1 MALSSSYTEYI
12 LDQLAEAGSIVSR
25 RMFGDLGI
33 YVDDVFCAIVGSSFL
48 PPRGMPYYEV
58 PEHVLE
64 DSVVLSEWVSKAR
77 DESLR
82 AKKR

>member
-33 YVDDVFCAIVGSSFL
+33 YVDDVFCAIVGSSNRFYL
-48 PPRGMPYYEV
+48 RVGPRNINDFKNEQTVEKGP
-58 PEHVLE
+58 
-64 DSVVLSEWVSKAR
+64 SA
-77 DESLR
+77 SLR
-82 AKKR
+82 SIVSLQRTA